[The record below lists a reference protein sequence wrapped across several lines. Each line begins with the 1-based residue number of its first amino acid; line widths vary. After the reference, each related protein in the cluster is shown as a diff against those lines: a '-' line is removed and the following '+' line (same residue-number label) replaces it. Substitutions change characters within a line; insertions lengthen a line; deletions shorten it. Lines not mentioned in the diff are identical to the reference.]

1 MCNHNNGLLWI
12 RSVHLISKYLELSGN
27 KDVFNFDLELNL
39 MTNKQQNRKR
49 ERRVE
54 AKESLEN
61 GEWRII
67 AENSQGRFVEQKVDR
82 QRWLEGKKKVRKKG
96 LWFYCYIFTPFGL
109 PFVFLLSHFLNQL
122 IFFSLAL
129 ALLWWPERLVGF
141 AQLKLLMHN
150 TLYGIIL
157 LLSFEPWVSLSVEY
171 FDSIKLHD
179 RH

>member
-1 MCNHNNGLLWI
+1 MLWI

-67 AENSQGRFVEQKVDR
+67 VENSQGRFVEQKVDR
-82 QRWLEGKKKVRKKG
+82 QRWLEGKKKGQKEGSV
-96 LWFYCYIFTPFGL
+96 
-109 PFVFLLSHFLNQL
+109 
-122 IFFSLAL
+122 
-129 ALLWWPERLVGF
+129 
-141 AQLKLLMHN
+141 
-150 TLYGIIL
+150 IL
-157 LLSFEPWVSLSVEY
+157 LLYFYSLWSPFRLSTFPFLESVNIL
-171 FDSIKLHD
+171 FISISSVVVAWEAGRICPAKTID
-179 RH
+179 A